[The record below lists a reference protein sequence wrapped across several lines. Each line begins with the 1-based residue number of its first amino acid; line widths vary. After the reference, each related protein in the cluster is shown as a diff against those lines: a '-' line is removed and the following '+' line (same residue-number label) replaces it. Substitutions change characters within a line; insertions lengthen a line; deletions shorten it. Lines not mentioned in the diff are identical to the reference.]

1 MAINFNSNLNNTRP
15 VYDIALPSLD
25 DELTSRGKVFQSIID
40 NSFVL
45 DVGCDTGLFGE
56 ALIQNKRC
64 IVHGIEPYE
73 EAASTAKT
81 RLNQVF
87 IRNVVNEQSFEGLS
101 NYDAILFLDVLE
113 HLIDI
118 WAILKGA
125 WQTLRPG
132 GKIFIVVPNAAHI
145 ALVRRLFVGEFEYS
159 DYGTMDRT
167 HLRWFTRKSLKKVLE
182 ETGFV
187 DVNVDVSPQIP
198 FLRGES
204 KISKL
209 IGKQLTTIFPDQLGG
224 SIVGQA
230 KKPTL

>member
-1 MAINFNSNLNNTRP
+1 MAINFNSNLDNTRP
-15 VYDIALPSLD
+15 VYDIPLPSLD
-25 DELTSRGKVFQSIID
+25 DELTSRGKVFRSISD
-40 NSFVL
+40 GSFVL

-64 IVHGIEPYE
+64 IVDGIEAYE
-73 EAASTAKT
+73 DAASTAKT

-87 IRNVVNEQSFEGLS
+87 IRNVFNEQSFEGLI

-145 ALVRRLFVGEFEYS
+145 AVVRRLLLGKFEYS

-167 HLRWFTRKSLKKVLE
+167 HLRWFTRKSIKKILE

-198 FLRGES
+198 FLSGKS
-204 KISKL
+204 KINKI
-209 IGKQLTTIFPDQLGG
+209 IGKQLTAIFPDQLGG
-224 SIVGQA
+224 SIICCG
-230 KKPTL
+230 KKLG

>member
-1 MAINFNSNLNNTRP
+1 MNNTRP
-15 VYDIALPSLD
+15 VYDIALSSLD
-25 DELTSRGKVFQSIID
+25 DELTSRGKIFQSITD
-40 NSFVL
+40 GSFVL

-56 ALIQNKRC
+56 ALIQNKGC

-73 EAASTAKT
+73 EAANIAQK

-87 IRNVVNEQSFEGLS
+87 IRNVFNEQSFEGLID
-101 NYDAILFLDVLE
+101 YDAILFLDVLE

-125 WQTLRPG
+125 WQALRPG

-187 DVNVDVSPQIP
+187 DVTVDVSPQIP
-198 FLRGES
+198 FLRS
-204 KISKL
+204 KNNFDKL
-209 IGKQLTTIFPDQLGG
+209 IIQQLTKIFPDQLGG
-224 SIVGQA
+224 SIIGCG
-230 KKPTL
+230 KKLA